1 MKCICILIHR
11 VYNLAIE
18 IFNEEQFN
26 FIGKRIKMCGISACI
41 KKTHSISTRG
51 LFENNLKIIHRGPDD
66 FGYEFFKERTIEGQ
80 NKTRK
85 YERIKNYQHY
95 NNNALAIT
103 HRRLSVID
111 LSSAAHQPMSF
122 ADERYWIIYNGEV
135 YNYKELRE
143 ELEALGYQ
151 FKSHTDTEVVLASYV
166 QWGKECLHRF
176 NGMWV
181 FIIFDSET
189 GTVFAS
195 RDRFGVKPLYY
206 WYSPE
211 GFLAFASEIK
221 QFTALPGWSALL
233 NRQRAYDFLT
243 FGLIDHTHET
253 LFADVYQLRGGEAI
267 EFPVSDVP
275 QPLPV
280 YRWYNLDIT
289 KFQGTYDDVVLKFRD
304 ILSDAVRLRLRSD
317 VPIGSCLSGGLDSS
331 SIVCLANDILKES
344 GDQSVQ
350 KTFSAF
356 SHERRVDE
364 SGFVSEVVACRNI
377 ESLSIYPDMD
387 DLFREL
393 DGIIWHQDE
402 PFDSTS
408 IFAQWNVFRLAS
420 QHQVKVML
428 DGQGADELL
437 GGYHYF
443 FGIHF
448 AGLLSKLKF
457 FTLFKEIIAARKLHS
472 YRVRSN
478 LGHIVYFTL
487 PGSLR
492 GILDMILPQHG
503 EAKDWFNLGSL
514 TKNPEKS
521 PFIEIKCNDPF
532 TDECYSR
539 LLTTNLPALLHWE
552 DRNSMAFSIE
562 SRVPFLDYRLVEFSM
577 SLPTECKINEG
588 ITKKVLRDSMTG
600 ILPEKIVTRRDKLG
614 FATPEEE
621 WIRKNP
627 DVWRKAVQEAIID
640 SQGII
645 KSEALN
651 RFNEVLIGKRPF
663 TQHIWR
669 AICFGAWMKKFHVQL
684 DPAKDS
690 TK

>member
-1 MKCICILIHR
+1 
-11 VYNLAIE
+11 
-18 IFNEEQFN
+18 
-26 FIGKRIKMCGISACI
+26 MCGISCLINI
-41 KKTHSISTRG
+41 KVKNDQDFH
-51 LFENNLKIIHRGPDD
+51 LLKMIDLVRNRGPDD
-66 FGYEFFKERTIEGQ
+66 NGLILINKDHVEFNFPIHSIENG
-80 NKTRK
+80 NR
-85 YERIKNYQHY
+85 Y
-95 NNNALAIT
+95 NNLLLSLA
-103 HRRLSVID
+103 HCRLSIID
-111 LSSAAHQPMSF
+111 LSAAGHQPMSY
-122 ADERYWIIYNGEV
+122 ADERYWIVYNGEV
-135 YNYKELRE
+135 YNYLELRE
-143 ELEALGYQ
+143 ELEALGHQ
-151 FKSHTDTEVVLASYV
+151 FKSHTDTEVVLASYA

-176 NGMWV
+176 NGMWAFV
-181 FIIFDSET
+181 IFDTET
-189 GTVFAS
+189 GMVFAS

-206 WYSPE
+206 WFSPE

-221 QFTALPGWSALL
+221 QFTVLPGWSAVL

-243 FGLIDHTHET
+243 FGLMDHTHET
-253 LFADVYQLRGGEAI
+253 LFEGVFQIRGGEAV
-267 EFPVSDVP
+267 EFSAHDVP
-275 QPLPV
+275 QQLPV
-280 YRWYNLDIT
+280 YQWYTLEVK
-289 KFQGTYDDVVLKFRD
+289 KFQGTPEEAASTFREL
-304 ILSDAVRLRLRSD
+304 LSDAVRLRLRSD

-331 SIVCLANDILKES
+331 SIVCLANDILRES

-356 SHERRVDE
+356 SHEKRVDE
-364 SGFVSEVVACRNI
+364 SSFVKEVVACRNI

-393 DGIIWHQDE
+393 DNIIWHQDE

-420 QHQVKVML
+420 QHHVKVML
-428 DGQGADELL
+428 DGQGADEML

-457 FTLFKEIIAARKLHS
+457 FILFKEIKAAQELHR
-472 YRVRSN
+472 YRVSSN
-478 LGHIVYFTL
+478 LGQIMYYTL

-492 GILDMILPQHG
+492 GILDMKLPQHG
-503 EAKDWFNLGSL
+503 EAEDWFNLDSL
-514 TKNPEKS
+514 TKKPEKS
-521 PFIEIKCNDPF
+521 PFTEIKCNDPF
-532 TDECYSR
+532 TDQCYSR
-539 LLTTNLPALLHWE
+539 FLTTNLPALLHWE

-577 SLPTECKINEG
+577 SLPAECKINEG
-588 ITKKVLRDSMTG
+588 ITKKVLRDAMTG

-627 DVWRKAVQEAIID
+627 EVWRKAVQTAITD

-645 KSEALN
+645 KPGALN
-651 RFNEVLIGKRPF
+651 RLNEVLIGKRPF

-669 AICFGAWMKKFHVQL
+669 AICFAAWMKKFHVHVDKRQ
-684 DPAKDS
+684 DS
-690 TK
+690 TI